1 MSSLNLLIATMQA
14 DGRLPKSP
22 CAKIEKLKKTEKAT
36 REKRIKVEKSAK
48 KQRSKAIEKLTAKVK
63 REVHEIDDTYGK
75 PGKPLKCSTPKPTKA
90 ATKKRAKRATI
101 TTKDSAALQRGIKAE
116 QKEHGHGK
124 KTARQIAADHLAEDP
139 HFYDDSAMLR
149 RGTKVEQKG
158 GHSLNK
164 ARQIAADNLGKDPH
178 FYDIKASRKGVPGTV
193 YDPRFDNAAKAD
205 MKRAKE
211 EETKAKAEIKRA
223 AAAKA
228 KRSAS
233 EKKRLQKEIAEA
245 DKAEAAA
252 AKKNLREDKANLA
265 AKKKAA
271 KKQAKAGAY
280 RPQVAPE
287 SPKAE
292 KPPKAP
298 RQKRSPRIDLPPPQ
312 SRSEVFV
319 ADTAATDAAKTE
331 RAMQGFDDI
340 VARQIARMRAANGPT
355 VESMPRRRA
364 MY

>member
-75 PGKPLKCSTPKPTKA
+75 PGRPLKCSTPKPKTAAKRAATKA
-90 ATKKRAKRATI
+90 ATKPVRASR
-101 TTKDSAALQRGIKAE
+101 KDEVLEQIEWDAALKRGTSAE
-116 QKEHGHGK
+116 VREHGHGRK
-124 KTARQIAADHLAEDP
+124 DARQIAADHLAEDP
-139 HFYDDSAMLR
+139 HYYDKSKPAQRSAKQP
-149 RGTKVEQKG
+149 T
-158 GHSLNK
+158 
-164 ARQIAADNLGKDPH
+164 AR
-178 FYDIKASRKGVPGTV
+178 
-193 YDPRFDNAAKAD
+193 AAKARTK
-205 MKRAKE
+205 MAIAAKAARSGQKEVAAFE
-211 EETKAKAEIKRA
+211 EKVISATKSDVAKAKAQIKREVA
-223 AAAKA
+223 AAE
-228 KRSAS
+228 KRAV
-233 EKKRLQKEIAEA
+233 
-245 DKAEAAA
+245 KAEAAA
-252 AKKNLREDKANLA
+252 AKENRRQDRANLA

>member
-139 HFYDDSAMLR
+139 HFYAV
-149 RGTKVEQKG
+149 KPPAKPA
-158 GHSLNK
+158 K
-164 ARQIAADNLGKDPH
+164 P
-178 FYDIKASRKGVPGTV
+178 
-193 YDPRFDNAAKAD
+193 AKAIRISED
-205 MKRAKE
+205 R
-211 EETKAKAEIKRA
+211 KAE
-223 AAAKA
+223 
-228 KRSAS
+228 
-233 EKKRLQKEIAEA
+233 
-245 DKAEAAA
+245 KAEAAA
-252 AKKNLREDKANLA
+252 KKKAEASAAKENRRQDRANLA

-287 SPKAE
+287 SPTRAVR
-292 KPPKAP
+292 PPKVP
-298 RQKRSPRIDLPPPQ
+298 RGKKERPVDLPPPQ
-312 SRSEVFV
+312 PRREVFV
-319 ADTAATDAAKTE
+319 ADAAAGDAAKTE

>member
-139 HFYDDSAMLR
+139 HFYAVKPPAKPAKL
-149 RGTKVEQKG
+149 
-158 GHSLNK
+158 
-164 ARQIAADNLGKDPH
+164 
-178 FYDIKASRKGVPGTV
+178 
-193 YDPRFDNAAKAD
+193 AKATRISED
-205 MKRAKE
+205 R
-211 EETKAKAEIKRA
+211 KAE
-223 AAAKA
+223 
-228 KRSAS
+228 
-233 EKKRLQKEIAEA
+233 
-245 DKAEAAA
+245 KAEAAA
-252 AKKNLREDKANLA
+252 KKKAEASAAKENRRQDRVNLA

>member
-139 HFYDDSAMLR
+139 HFYAV
-149 RGTKVEQKG
+149 KPPAKPA
-158 GHSLNK
+158 K
-164 ARQIAADNLGKDPH
+164 P
-178 FYDIKASRKGVPGTV
+178 
-193 YDPRFDNAAKAD
+193 AKAIRISED
-205 MKRAKE
+205 R
-211 EETKAKAEIKRA
+211 KAE
-223 AAAKA
+223 
-228 KRSAS
+228 
-233 EKKRLQKEIAEA
+233 
-245 DKAEAAA
+245 KAEAAA
-252 AKKNLREDKANLA
+252 KKKAEASAAKENRRQDRANLA